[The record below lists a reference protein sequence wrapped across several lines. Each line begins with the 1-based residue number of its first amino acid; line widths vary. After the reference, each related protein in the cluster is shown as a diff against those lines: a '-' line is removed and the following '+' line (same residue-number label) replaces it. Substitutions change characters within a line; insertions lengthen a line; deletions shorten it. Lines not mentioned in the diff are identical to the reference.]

1 MFSKLTRFVLPVTV
15 AMFVMAFTGCAGS
28 KSHSSASA
36 ADSMASAEP
45 PKNQK
50 LEDAR
55 RSAEE
60 AELKAHQ
67 LRMEKNNNT
76 AKNGK

>member
-1 MFSKLTRFVLPVTV
+1 MISRFTRFVLPVAV
-15 AMFVMAFTGCAGS
+15 AVVSMAALSGCAGS
-28 KSHSSASA
+28 KSHSSASSDMA
-36 ADSMASAEP
+36 AAEP

-50 LEDAR
+50 LDDAR

-60 AELKAHQ
+60 AEAKAHQ
-67 LRMEKNNNT
+67 MRVEKNNNT